1 MALSWLSK
9 KSHPSSVFVRSIEIE
24 IGDGNSIWLARSS
37 HSRFELT
44 EAMAYKATRQYSTD
58 LCNFSENIHTRLSV
72 WATVRRYCDLRF
84 KVVIGAFASVHLVL
98 FPVFSGLAVW
108 VKLND
113 WIRVS
118 TLSLNVAVT
127 SLDLSP
133 PRITVGIITV

>member
-1 MALSWLSK
+1 M
-9 KSHPSSVFVRSIEIE
+9 RSIEIE

-84 KVVIGAFASVHLVL
+84 KVVICAFASVHLVL

-108 VKLND
+108 V
-113 WIRVS
+113 
-118 TLSLNVAVT
+118 
-127 SLDLSP
+127 
-133 PRITVGIITV
+133 